1 MKNILSKPV
10 VAQQFLDIV
19 PSMRYDGKEDFA
31 DWQARAYAK
40 LWERLGLDYMIPA
53 EDDAFEWGEV
63 RELEEGIAKQF
74 FYQSEPGYFV
84 PGWVLM
90 PYGMTGKRTAC
101 ICLQGH
107 STGVH
112 NSLAMDMTPEK
123 KAEVQ
128 AIDRDFGLRAVK
140 EGYVAICIEQRYMGV
155 CGGTEDGQASC
166 IIKGEAMPTL
176 MLGRCTIGERVWDVM
191 RLVDVIE
198 KYMTDFADTEKLTLM
213 GNSGGG
219 TATFYSAC
227 IEKRI
232 QYAMP
237 SCSVCG
243 YKESIVDLWHCACN
257 YIPGIARDFDMGD
270 LGGLIAPRGLVVV
283 HGKEDPIFPDAGV
296 RRVYAEI
303 ERLYA
308 AAGAPDRCRLVT
320 GPGEHRFFAD
330 LSWPVMH
337 DLQK

>member
-1 MKNILSKPV
+1 MKYSLSKPHIV
-10 VAQQFLDIV
+10 QKFVDIV
-19 PSMRYDGKEDFA
+19 PSMRYDGKENFA
-31 DWQARAYAK
+31 SWQSRAYAK
-40 LWERLGLDYMIPA
+40 LWERLGLDQMIPA
-53 EDDAFEWGEV
+53 EDDGFEWGEV
-63 RELEEGIAKQF
+63 RELKSGIAKQF

-90 PYGMTGKRTAC
+90 PYDMVGKRTAC

-107 STGVH
+107 STGAH
-112 NSLAMDMTPEK
+112 NSLAMDLSPEQE
-123 KAEVQ
+123 AEVI
-128 AIDRDFGLRAVK
+128 AIDRAFGVRAVQ

-155 CGGTEDGQASC
+155 CGGTDDMQPSC
-166 IIKGEAMPTL
+166 IVRGEAMPPL
-176 MLGRCTIGERVWDVM
+176 MLGRTAIGERVWDVM

-198 KYMTDFADTEKLTLM
+198 KHMTDFADTEKLTIM

-257 YIPGIARDFDMGD
+257 YIPSIALDFDMGD

-283 HGKEDPIFPDAGV
+283 HGKDDPIFPDAGV